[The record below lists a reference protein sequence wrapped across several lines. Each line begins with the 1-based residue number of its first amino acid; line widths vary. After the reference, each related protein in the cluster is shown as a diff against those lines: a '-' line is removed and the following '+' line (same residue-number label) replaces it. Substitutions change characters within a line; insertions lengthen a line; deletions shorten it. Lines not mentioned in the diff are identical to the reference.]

1 VTVRLLVPDAP
12 VPEARPRR
20 DAGNGASAFARAVDA
35 LGSIFQDAKAAENSY
50 ASGKGTLRDAI
61 YERVRADV
69 ALSVT
74 VAAAQRA
81 AQAMQTVLSMQI

>member
-1 VTVRLLVPDAP
+1 MTVRLLVPDVPVLDVAP
-12 VPEARPRR
+12 RSA
-20 DAGNGASAFARAVDA
+20 DNDGGSAFARTVDS
-35 LGSIFQDAKAAENSY
+35 LGSVFADATAAENAY
-50 ASGKGTLRDAI
+50 AGGTGTLRDEI

-81 AQAMQTVLSMQI
+81 AQAMQTLLSMQI